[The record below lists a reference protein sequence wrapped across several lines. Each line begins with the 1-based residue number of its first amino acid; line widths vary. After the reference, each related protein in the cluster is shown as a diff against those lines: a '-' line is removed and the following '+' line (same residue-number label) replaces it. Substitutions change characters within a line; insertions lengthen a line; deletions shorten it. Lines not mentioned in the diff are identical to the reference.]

1 MVRRVPVRRGRSWAG
16 CAAAAVA
23 GSLPLA
29 LLGVAACSGP
39 RSAASLAPGAA
50 ARPSPAPATS
60 FPVQR
65 ICAGQCGPPYLLDV
79 YFRRGTSR
87 QAARNALKPC
97 AADPVVIRIGPA
109 GTMGGQLTVALDNR
123 VIGIGPRSDGLLA
136 CLHRA
141 SLVTGE

>member
-1 MVRRVPVRRGRSWAG
+1 MRRGRSWAG
-16 CAAAAVA
+16 CAAPAAA
-23 GSLPLA
+23 GLLPLA

-50 ARPSPAPATS
+50 TRPSPAPATS
-60 FPVQR
+60 LPVQR
-65 ICAGQCGPPYLLDV
+65 ICAGQCAPYLLDV

-109 GTMGGQLTVALDNR
+109 ETMGGQLTVALLTR
-123 VIGIGPRSDGLLA
+123 VIGGPRSDGLLA

-141 SLVTGE
+141 SLVTGEGSPD